1 MISWFTP
8 HMISNTLTLNVR
20 TASPD
25 DRQKLANLIHFEIY
39 VHRHLDWRP
48 PLDWLGQS
56 PYLVAEHNG
65 NIVAALA
72 CPPDPVTVAWIRLFA
87 VSSLVPTEIAWPA
100 LWSEALKL
108 LSADQ
113 RLVWVAAIPL
123 QHWFQLQLE
132 NSHFITTHSVV
143 MLNWERQRLP
153 SDRVVTNLHIR
164 PMRQD
169 DMPTVQ
175 EIDIASF
182 VPVWQNSKASMEIAF
197 QQAAIATVAEKDDRL
212 VGYQISTST
221 PMGGHLARLAVLP
234 EYQGQGIGYVLVRD
248 MLSQFVR
255 RGAISISVNTQQD
268 NPVSLKL
275 YKKMGFRPTGEE
287 YPVYQ
292 YPLN

>member
-1 MISWFTP
+1 M
-8 HMISNTLTLNVR
+8 MSNTLSLNVR
-20 TASPD
+20 NASPD

-48 PLDWLGQS
+48 PLDWLGQT

-100 LWSEALKL
+100 LWSEALTL

-113 RLVWVAAIPL
+113 RLVWAAAIPL

-132 NSHFITTHSVV
+132 NSHFVTTHSVV
-143 MLNWERQRLP
+143 MLNWERQHLP
-153 SDRVVTNLHIR
+153 SDRVVPNLHIR

-197 QQAAIATVAEKDDRL
+197 QQAAIATVAEKDNRL

-248 MLSQFVR
+248 MLSKFVH
-255 RGAISISVNTQQD
+255 RGAVSITVNTQQD
-268 NPVSLKL
+268 NLVSLKL